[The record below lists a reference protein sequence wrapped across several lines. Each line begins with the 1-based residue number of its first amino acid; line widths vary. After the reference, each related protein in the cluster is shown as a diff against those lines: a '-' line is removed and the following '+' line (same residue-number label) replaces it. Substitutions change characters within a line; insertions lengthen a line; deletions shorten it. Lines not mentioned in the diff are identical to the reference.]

1 MRKSKVSYGVKP
13 GNEFKHSI
21 LSAYQYQL
29 EKQAKAEEAFE
40 RAFNRAAMTT
50 TYLRSDKVQGGEKR
64 DLYDKVND
72 LQPLKERLRA
82 EIIESARVRMEI
94 YELTKTVKS
103 TKLSLFL
110 HLIYIEGIDYKE
122 AKARMR
128 DRCKMADLHNEAL
141 EAVDISGVTG

>member
-72 LQPLKERLRA
+72 LQPLKERLMA
-82 EIIESARVRMEI
+82 EIIESARVREKV
-94 YELTKTVKS
+94 YEL
-103 TKLSLFL
+103 
-110 HLIYIEGIDYKE
+110 
-122 AKARMR
+122 
-128 DRCKMADLHNEAL
+128 
-141 EAVDISGVTG
+141 